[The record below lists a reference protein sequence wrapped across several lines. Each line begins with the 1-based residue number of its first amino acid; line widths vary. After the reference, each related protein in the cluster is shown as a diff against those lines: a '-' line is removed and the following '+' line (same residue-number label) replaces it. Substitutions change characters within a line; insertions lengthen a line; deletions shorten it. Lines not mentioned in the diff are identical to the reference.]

1 MAYTTID
8 NPELHFQT
16 KLYTGTGSSNSIT
29 LDGDE
34 DMAPDL
40 VWLKK
45 RSAGGGHY
53 LTDTVRGATKT
64 IYPDGV
70 DAEGTVAQALT
81 AFASDGFTV
90 GTDSGINVNTGTH
103 VAWCW
108 KANGTG
114 SSNTDGTINT
124 AATSANTTAGF
135 SIVSYTSNGSSSQ
148 TVGHGLGAVPQC
160 IFSKNRD
167 STSSSYNY
175 WTVYHHSNASANDKK
190 FKLNTNDA
198 ASTTNEW
205 GDTDPTSSVY
215 SLHSS
220 GDGTTN
226 VSTNKI
232 ISYVWTGIQGYSK
245 FGKYVGNGSADGT
258 YVYTGF
264 RPAFVLFKGI
274 NSNRE
279 WILADNKRDPINEV
293 DAVLYGNTTDLEGDS
308 DMVDFLSNGFK
319 CIHAS
324 GPGTINTSGETYVYM
339 AIAENPFVNS
349 NGIPVNAR

>member
-8 NPELHFQT
+8 NPELYFQT
-16 KLYTGTGSSNSIT
+16 KLYTGTGSSNAIT
-29 LDGDE
+29 LDGSE

-64 IYPDGV
+64 IYPDGT

-81 AFASDGFTV
+81 AFGSDGFTV

-108 KANGTG
+108 KE
-114 SSNTDGTINT
+114 
-124 AATSANTTAGF
+124 SADAGF
-135 SIVSYTSNGSSSQ
+135 DIVSYAGDAVAGRNISHS
-148 TVGHGLGAVPQC
+148 LGAVPHVM
-160 IFSKNRD
+160 FVKNR
-167 STSSSYNY
+167 TNAIK
-175 WTVYHHSNASANDKK
+175 WAVYHHKNTSAPETDHLQLND
-190 FKLNTNDA
+190 NVATSDDD
-198 ASTTNEW
+198 STW
-205 GDTDPTSSVY
+205 DDTAPTSSVFRVK
-215 SLHSS
+215 SS
-220 GDGTTN
+220 T
-226 VSTNKI
+226 STNGSSANYI
-232 ISYVWTGIQGYSK
+232 AYLWTEKQGFSK
-245 FGKYVGNGSADGT
+245 FGSYTGNGSADGT

-264 RPAFVLFKGI
+264 RPAFVLFKGLA
-274 NSNRE
+274 SNRE

-319 CIHAS
+319 HIHAS
-324 GPGTINTSGETYVYM
+324 GPGTINTSGETYIYM
-339 AIAENPFVNS
+339 AYAEQPFVNS
-349 NGIPVNAR
+349 NGVPGNAR

>member
-8 NPELHFQT
+8 NPELYFQT
-16 KLYTGTGSSNSIT
+16 KLYTGTGSSNAIT
-29 LDGDE
+29 LDGSE

-64 IYPDGV
+64 IYPDGT

-81 AFASDGFTV
+81 AFGSDGFTV

-108 KANGTG
+108 KE
-114 SSNTDGTINT
+114 
-124 AATSANTTAGF
+124 SADAGF
-135 SIVSYTSNGSSSQ
+135 DIVSYAGDAVAGRNISHS
-148 TVGHGLGAVPQC
+148 LGAVPHVM
-160 IFSKNRD
+160 FVKNR
-167 STSSSYNY
+167 TNAIK
-175 WTVYHHSNASANDKK
+175 WAVYHHKNTSAPETDHLQLND
-190 FKLNTNDA
+190 NVATSDDD
-198 ASTTNEW
+198 STW
-205 GDTDPTSSVY
+205 DDTAPTSSVFRVK
-215 SLHSS
+215 SS
-220 GDGTTN
+220 T
-226 VSTNKI
+226 STNGSSANYI
-232 ISYVWTGIQGYSK
+232 AYLWTEKQGFSK
-245 FGKYVGNGSADGT
+245 FGSYTGNGSADGT

-264 RPAFVLFKGI
+264 RPAFVLFKGLA
-274 NSNRE
+274 SNRE

-319 CIHAS
+319 FIHAS

-339 AIAENPFVNS
+339 AFAEQPFVNS
-349 NGIPVNAR
+349 NGVPGNAR

>member
-8 NPELHFQT
+8 NPELYFQT
-16 KLYTGTGSSNSIT
+16 KLYTGTGSSNAIT
-29 LDGDE
+29 LDGSE

-64 IYPDGV
+64 IYPDGT

-81 AFASDGFTV
+81 AFGSDGFTV

-108 KANGTG
+108 KE
-114 SSNTDGTINT
+114 
-124 AATSANTTAGF
+124 SADAGF
-135 SIVSYTSNGSSSQ
+135 DIVSYAGDAVAGRNISHS
-148 TVGHGLGAVPQC
+148 LGAVPHVM
-160 IFSKNRD
+160 FVKNR
-167 STSSSYNY
+167 TNAIK
-175 WTVYHHSNASANDKK
+175 WAVYHHKNTSAPETDHLQLND
-190 FKLNTNDA
+190 NVATSDDD
-198 ASTTNEW
+198 STW
-205 GDTDPTSSVY
+205 DDTAPTSSVFRVK
-215 SLHSS
+215 SS
-220 GDGTTN
+220 T
-226 VSTNKI
+226 STNG
-232 ISYVWTGIQGYSK
+232 SSANYVAYLWTGKQGFSK
-245 FGKYVGNGSADGT
+245 FGGYTGNGSADGT

-264 RPAFVLFKGI
+264 RPAFVLFKGL

-293 DAVLYGNTTDLEGDS
+293 DAVLYGNTNDPEGDS

-319 CIHAS
+319 FIHAS
-324 GPGTINTSGETYVYM
+324 GPGTINTSGESYIYM

>member
-8 NPELHFQT
+8 NPELYFQT
-16 KLYTGTGSSNSIT
+16 KLYTGTGSSNAIT
-29 LDGDE
+29 LDGSE

-64 IYPDGV
+64 IYPDGT

-81 AFASDGFTV
+81 AFGSDGFTV

-108 KANGTG
+108 KE
-114 SSNTDGTINT
+114 
-124 AATSANTTAGF
+124 SADAGF
-135 SIVSYTSNGSSSQ
+135 DIVSYAGDAVAGRNISHS
-148 TVGHGLGAVPQC
+148 LGAVPHMM
-160 IFSKNRD
+160 IVKNR
-167 STSSSYNY
+167 TNAIK
-175 WTVYHHSNASANDKK
+175 WAVYHHRNTAAPETDHLQLND
-190 FKLNTNDA
+190 NVATSDDD
-198 ASTTNEW
+198 STW
-205 GDTDPTSSVY
+205 DDTAPTSSVFRVK
-215 SLHSS
+215 SS
-220 GDGTTN
+220 T
-226 VSTNKI
+226 STNGSSANYI
-232 ISYVWTGIQGYSK
+232 AYLWTEKQGFSK
-245 FGKYVGNGSADGT
+245 FGSYTGNGSADGT

-264 RPAFVLFKGI
+264 RPAFVLFKGLA
-274 NSNRE
+274 SNRE

-293 DAVLYGNTTDLEGDS
+293 DAVLYGNAADAEGDS

-319 CIHAS
+319 LRHAS
-324 GPGTINTSGETYVYM
+324 GPGTINTSGESYIYM